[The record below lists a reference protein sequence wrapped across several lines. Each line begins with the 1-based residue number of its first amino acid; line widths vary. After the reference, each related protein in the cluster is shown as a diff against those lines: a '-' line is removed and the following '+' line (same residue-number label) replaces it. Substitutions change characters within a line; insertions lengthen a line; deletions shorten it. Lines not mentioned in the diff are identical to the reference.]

1 MNPSGPTNRIHC
13 GFGRM
18 TGAVILG
25 NLVSSDPTPSKPA
38 KARVVALLRMSA
50 LDEERECPRVCR
62 MLTAFAGN
70 VAHD

>member
-1 MNPSGPTNRIHC
+1 MNSSGPTIRIHH

-25 NLVSSDPTPSKPA
+25 NLVSSNPTPSKPA
-38 KARVVALLRMSA
+38 KERVVALLRMSA
-50 LDEERECPRVCR
+50 LDEERERLRACR
-62 MLTAFAGN
+62 MLTAIAGN